1 MRDTTAKRAAESALR
16 YQSALIAHVSDA
28 ITATGADSKVTSW
41 NPAAEAIYGRSATE
55 AVGRPGRR
63 LGRRASRYQRD
74 TAVGRGGPC
83 DASAIPPGIAACP
96 VFSCPDGRAGMSS
109 SSRTRPRRRRAER
122 HFATV
127 VASLEEG
134 VLVVAPNGVIES
146 ANSAALRILGMRADG
161 CQLRGESG

>member
-1 MRDTTAKRAAESALR
+1 MRRIGDP
-16 YQSALIAHVSDA
+16 
-28 ITATGADSKVTSW
+28 TGH
-41 NPAAEAIYGRSATE
+41 RCL
-55 AVGRPGRR
+55 PGFQ
-63 LGRRASRYQRD
+63 L
-74 TAVGRGGPC
+74 
-83 DASAIPPGIAACP
+83 PGWT
-96 VFSCPDGRAGMSS
+96 AGMSS
-109 SSRTRPRRRRAER
+109 SVRTRPRRRRAER